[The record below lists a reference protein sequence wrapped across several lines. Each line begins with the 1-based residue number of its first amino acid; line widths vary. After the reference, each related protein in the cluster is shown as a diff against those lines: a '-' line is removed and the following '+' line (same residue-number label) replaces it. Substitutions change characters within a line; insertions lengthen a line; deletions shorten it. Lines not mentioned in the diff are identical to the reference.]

1 MNKLKNWWLQITTI
15 ALVVLDLG
23 FEVINPLLLEIG
35 ISEKWSNILKIL
47 LGIFAIV
54 KTKLQLPTQNIQKL
68 EEIIEEKKD

>member
-1 MNKLKNWWLQITTI
+1 MRNLKNWWLQITTI
-15 ALVVLDLG
+15 VVAVLDLG

-35 ISEKWSNILKIL
+35 VTEKWSNILKIL